1 MSVAASTKP
10 VDGAIPMLNS
20 ASAIVEAIDT
30 NERALLRCRAIAATM
45 PMRRITTTRAES
57 FGRNL
62 SVIQTF
68 VGSAVLRIGL
78 AFRGPGLP

>member
-45 PMRRITTTRAES
+45 PMRRITTKSRVIWPH
-57 FGRNL
+57 L

-68 VGSAVLRIGL
+68 VGSAVLRVGL
-78 AFRGPGLP
+78 A